1 LRLSDIIWNERFATK
16 IQSKHGIMPD
26 EVEEVLF
33 SKPHVRR
40 AERGRVRGEHVYV
53 AYGQTESG
61 RYLVAFFILKRK
73 AAAMPISA

>member
-1 LRLSDIIWNERFATK
+1 MRLSDIIWNERFATK
-16 IQSKHGIMPD
+16 TQSKHVIMPD